1 VVIGGGKVA
10 LRKIKTLLEC
20 GADITVISP
29 SLDPELTELVEA
41 KGIDHIS
48 REYEPEDTKDVF
60 IVFAATGV
68 KEINSKVAMNANKQR
83 MLVNVVDSPEESD
96 FIIPSLIRRGDL
108 ILAVST
114 SGRSPALAK
123 KIRTR
128 LEQVFGE
135 EYGLLLS
142 MIKDIREEFK
152 KQGVGISAESWQKAL
167 DLDLLLD
174 LLKRGK
180 REKARSFL
188 LKELK
193 SH

>member
-29 SLDPELTELVEA
+29 ALDPELTELVEA

-48 REYEPEDTKDVF
+48 REYEPEDIKDAF
-60 IVFAATGV
+60 MTIAATDV
-68 KEINSKVAMNANKQR
+68 TETHLKIAEEARNQR
-83 MLVNVVDSPEESD
+83 TLVNISDSPEQSD
-96 FIIPSLIRRGDL
+96 FIVPSFFRRGDL

>member
-1 VVIGGGKVA
+1 MVIGGGKVA

-29 SLDPELTELVEA
+29 SLDPEITELVEA

-48 REYEPEDTKDVF
+48 REYEPEDTKDAF
-60 IVFAATGV
+60 MTIAATDV
-68 KEINSKVAMNANKQR
+68 TETHLKIAEEARNQR
-83 MLVNVVDSPEESD
+83 TLVNISDSPEQSD
-96 FIIPSLIRRGDL
+96 FIVPSFFRRGDL

-188 LKELK
+188 VKELK